1 MTTVA
6 RIRWVMF
13 GALVIWGF
21 SAGLLYRRYRTGDVE
36 ERRGVTMV
44 SREMRMD
51 PQTGKLEEMPWLG
64 SRQFN
69 LLVLVSVLLLVGT
82 IVTVRQVQKRA
93 KDGPP
98 A

>member
-6 RIRWVMF
+6 RVRWVLF

-36 ERRGVTMV
+36 KQGSMTITR
-44 SREMRMD
+44 REMRMD
-51 PQTGKLEEMPWLG
+51 PQTGQVVDMPWLG

-69 LLVLVSVLLLVGT
+69 ILVLVSVVLLVGT
-82 IVTVRQVQKRA
+82 IVTVRQVQKRG
-93 KDGPP
+93 KGGPT

>member
-6 RIRWVMF
+6 RVRWVLF

-36 ERRGVTMV
+36 KQGSMTITRR
-44 SREMRMD
+44 ELRMD
-51 PQTGKLEEMPWLG
+51 PQTGKLEDMPWLG

-69 LLVLVSVLLLVGT
+69 ILVLASVVLLVGT
-82 IVTVRQVQKRA
+82 FVTVRQVQKRG
-93 KDGPP
+93 KGGPT